1 MPTHTK
7 YSVCIRLTQRHQQ
20 TNIGYTAR
28 LTNAYTHQIFSWY
41 PANQMT
47 STNKYWICH
56 QPMPTHTEYFVSI
69 RLTQQ
74 HHPTNIGYA
83 IRLTNANTRWIFC
96 RYLANPTASTNKYW
110 ISRQANQCLLFVWH
124 LPNPTDS
131 YRQYWLLSSSL
142 MYIPDKYPLSARL
155 IWWHRLMNIWY
166 FFRLTNIYIQ

>member
-7 YSVCIRLTQRHQQ
+7 YSVCIWLTQRHQQ

-74 HHPTNIGYA
+74 HHPTNIGYPV
-83 IRLTNANTRWIFC
+83 RLTNAY
-96 RYLANPTASTNKYW
+96 YLFG
-110 ISRQANQCLLFVWH
+110 ICLTQQIH
-124 LPNPTDS
+124 ID
-131 YRQYWLLSSSL
+131 
-142 MYIPDKYPLSARL
+142 
-155 IWWHRLMNIWY
+155 NIGCC
-166 FFRLTNIYIQ
+166 LAA

>member
-1 MPTHTK
+1 MPSGRPMPTHSE
-7 YSVCIRLTQRHQQ
+7 YSVSIRLTQWHHP
-20 TNIGYTAR
+20 TNIGYAVRLINADTHRIFSRYPADPTASTNEYGYAIR

-83 IRLTNANTRWIFC
+83 IRLTNAYTYWIFC
-96 RYLANPTASTNKYW
+96 LYLANPTAPSNQYW
-110 ISRQANQCLLFVWH
+110 ICRQANQCQHTL
-124 LPNPTDS
+124 NI
-131 YRQYWLLSSSL
+131 LSVSG
-142 MYIPDKYPLSARL
+142 
-155 IWWHRLMNIWY
+155 
-166 FFRLTNIYIQ
+166 